1 MALRSLLAAGVE
13 NSAEA
18 FPAGEELGTHDV
30 GARSMV
36 GRAQPQEWRCINEFP
51 G

>member
-1 MALRSLLAAGVE
+1 MLAAGVE

-18 FPAGEELGTHDV
+18 FLAGEDVGTHDV

-36 GRAQPQEWRCINEFP
+36 G
-51 G
+51 